1 MEQNMIQGNRYAFP
15 AGTAFECRTFI
26 FTDYP
31 RSRDVSCEIT
41 APGKKSILTGVS
53 SDVIINGKTAGGYA
67 ERSTNQLMTRTVV
80 DRAIEC
86 KATDTF
92 DNVDFIMTEIVNVLL
107 TTICRI
113 CKHSGLLHVKC
124 LAGGKVTIDKKS
136 CDKFFLASNVLY
148 LTCEDDD
155 S

>member
-1 MEQNMIQGNRYAFP
+1 
-15 AGTAFECRTFI
+15 
-26 FTDYP
+26 
-31 RSRDVSCEIT
+31 
-41 APGKKSILTGVS
+41 
-53 SDVIINGKTAGGYA
+53 
-67 ERSTNQLMTRTVV
+67 
-80 DRAIEC
+80 
-86 KATDTF
+86 
-92 DNVDFIMTEIVNVLL
+92 MTEIVNVLL